1 MAVKNAFI
9 FDELIIF
16 DKNNLTPTE
25 DELSQYAELSYDTA
39 KNAEMNTGMKD
50 VLHGI
55 VDTYTMDNISQ
66 INPKYIFLFT
76 ADDGQRNTKCIMI
89 LLKIPQTI
97 DTKNNIL
104 CIVLY
109 KKML

>member
-39 KNAEMNTGMKD
+39 K
-50 VLHGI
+50 
-55 VDTYTMDNISQ
+55 
-66 INPKYIFLFT
+66 
-76 ADDGQRNTKCIMI
+76 
-89 LLKIPQTI
+89 
-97 DTKNNIL
+97 
-104 CIVLY
+104 
-109 KKML
+109 KMLK